1 MGRGPASI
9 GQGPSCMGSWPSA
22 KDDGQLLNLMLAKT
36 FFCLNCS
43 PSVGKRPSRVSPSE
57 LGGGH
62 GHGGHHQENG
72 LWIKDKDKEDGLW
85 KKDRDKEDGLW
96 IKDKDKED
104 GLWKRR
110 RKN

>member
-1 MGRGPASI
+1 M
-9 GQGPSCMGSWPSA
+9 
-22 KDDGQLLNLMLAKT
+22 
-36 FFCLNCS
+36 
-43 PSVGKRPSRVSPSE
+43 SPSE